1 MVAFAYARRRP
12 ARPNSSRLNA
22 AWVVG
27 RRRAPPS
34 SALID
39 AVLEHADLRDDMGGG
54 RVLMRLSPARLADPE
69 LRRALGKEA
78 SRLGD
83 VAVIWDER
91 EDAIFR
97 VLDGGPP
104 PLAAV
109 ASSAEED
116 REGEGEF
123 ALTPAALDYIA
134 RSQSTRRG

>member
-1 MVAFAYARRRP
+1 MPAFAHARRRP
-12 ARPNSSRLNA
+12 SRPKPRLNA

-34 SALID
+34 SVLID

-54 RVLMRLSPARLADPE
+54 RVMLRLSPARLADPDIQ
-69 LRRALGKEA
+69 RAFGAEA
-78 SRLGD
+78 RRLGD
-83 VAVIWDER
+83 LAVIWDER

-109 ASSAEED
+109 ESD
-116 REGEGEF
+116 REGEGAF
-123 ALTPAALDYIA
+123 ALTPAALDYIEG
-134 RSQSTRRG
+134 SQSRRRG